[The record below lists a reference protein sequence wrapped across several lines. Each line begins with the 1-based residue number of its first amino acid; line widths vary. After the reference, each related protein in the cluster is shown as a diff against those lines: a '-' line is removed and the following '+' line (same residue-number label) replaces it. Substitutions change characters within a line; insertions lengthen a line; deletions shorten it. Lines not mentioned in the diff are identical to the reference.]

1 MADDMGTGGL
11 RDPLR
16 DVYRRNGG
24 WARRRRRWPIIV
36 ILLCVIGGV
45 GYYFLRPRAETGP
58 APLIK
63 AQVQPY
69 KVKPQDPGG
78 AEPPAE
84 DQAQSQGGTPNPSV
98 EKLAPPAEAPL
109 PHPTPDQ
116 AGAAATGPSTATGPG
131 TAAAPPAGQPS
142 ATPPDAAASQSAP
155 ASPAPPAAQAQRQ
168 ANLAPSASPATTPG
182 ASAGEEWRVQ
192 LGALRASSEAEH
204 EWQRLQKR
212 HGDLLGQLSVN
223 IQRVDLGQGKGI
235 FYRIQAGPLAGR
247 EAAAALCGKLKSA
260 GVVCIAVKP

>member
-1 MADDMGTGGL
+1 MADDIGTGGL

-24 WARRRRRWPIIV
+24 RARRRRRWPIIV

-45 GYYFLRPRAETGP
+45 GYYFLRPHAETGTRAAHQGAAP
-58 APLIK
+58 ALQGQ
-63 AQVQPY
+63 AAG
-69 KVKPQDPGG
+69 PGRRRAAG
-78 AEPPAE
+78 RGQAGL
-84 DQAQSQGGTPNPSV
+84 DQAQSQVGTPNPGV
-98 EKLAPPAEAPL
+98 EKLAPPAETPL
-109 PHPTPDQ
+109 PHPTADQ
-116 AGAAATGPSTATGPG
+116 AGATGTAPG
-131 TAAAPPAGQPS
+131 TAAATPAGQPS
-142 ATPPDAAASQSAP
+142 TTSSGATASQSAP
-155 ASPAPPAAQAQRQ
+155 ASPPPPGAQPQRQ
-168 ANLAPSASPATTPG
+168 ANLAPSAPPATTPG

-247 EAAAALCGKLKSA
+247 DAAAALCGKLKSA